1 MYIAIILGF
10 NVKVNKKVQS
20 RSKMENVEIICYQVI
35 YKLLDDIKAKLS
47 EMLPPRIEINVT
59 GEASIIQNFQ
69 INVKGKIFKSI
80 ASCRIIK
87 GTIHKNRKVKIIRN
101 KKEIWEGKC

>member
-35 YKLLDDIKAKLS
+35 YKLLDDIKVKLS
-47 EMLPPRIEINVT
+47 EMLPPRIEVNVT
-59 GEASIIQNFQ
+59 GEARVIQSFQ
-69 INVKGKIFKSI
+69 INVKGKVFKTI
-80 ASCRIIK
+80 AGCRVAK
-87 GTIHKNRKVKIIRN
+87 GTIHKNGKVKIIRD
-101 KKEIWEGKC
+101 KKEIW